1 MLESSIFILSLI
13 TAFISILVA
22 LILILAKVDN
32 YDGVYCYFEDRE
44 WKQIPKILAK
54 KYLAFLKRL
63 FGDDLFG
70 VRASVNIFAFS
81 FVLTIFIMI
90 LWRGFSI
97 NSIETAVE
105 QALSGMFGVTV
116 LTWGI
121 SSALVAPLSLIITS
135 KLLLKSSSSQDH
147 KKVYLKTVLD
157 LLATYL
163 LISLSLYICL
173 LTTMS
178 SIALVEQG
186 WCGAFEIAKLF
197 GTFAHWNALTWPTH
211 SVTSVAGLSARIV
224 AIATLIPTIT
234 FIFLMFLSFLA
245 VVIFKLITPTVVSKL
260 DWLSKQNSA
269 KLSVVIALLCA
280 LITMFASIIKS
291 LELMNT

>member
-22 LILILAKVDN
+22 LILVLAKVDN
-32 YDGVYCYFEDRE
+32 YDGIYCYFEDSE
-44 WKQIPKILAK
+44 WKQIPKILAQ

-63 FGDDLFG
+63 FGDDLLG
-70 VRASVNIFAFS
+70 VRASVNIIAFS
-81 FVLTIFIMI
+81 FMLTVLIMI

-97 NSIETAVE
+97 NSIEAAIE

-121 SSALVAPLSLIITS
+121 SSALVAPLSLMITS
-135 KLLLKSSSSQDH
+135 KLLLKSSNSQDH
-147 KKVYLKTVLD
+147 KKVYQNTVLD

-186 WCGAFEIAKLF
+186 WGEAFEIAKLF
-197 GTFAHWNALTWPTH
+197 GTFAHGNALTWPTH

-245 VVIFKLITPTVVSKL
+245 AVIFKLITPIVVSKL
-260 DWLSKQNSA
+260 DWLSKQDSA

-280 LITMFASIIKS
+280 LITMFANLIKP